1 MQEPTPHSSRL
12 ALAGGLIALLLVGG
26 GGFLI
31 GRTTAPEPPA
41 PASTATTPQP
51 APPPPPAA
59 IAPPPTLERAGLIDL
74 VADAVDAASASR
86 PLPEAV
92 RSAAGR
98 RFDLVLPFGCEGLVD
113 SDRTAP
119 FGWQYDAAKTTLRV
133 WINPTRWA
141 RSTWL
146 SAETEADKAALEG
159 FWIARPWSK
168 ATHCPASAPGGAA
181 HVAVPSQSQG
191 EVAIARF
198 IEGDADK
205 SARRLEI
212 VKRMEPGD
220 FDPARGF
227 ALRIIGR
234 MQSVEAGGPVQCLQ
248 RTGWQQRPQ
257 CMIVGDFAELRVE
270 NPKTGDVLAVWSI
283 SGTTQRD

>member
-12 ALAGGLIALLLVGG
+12 ALAGGLIVLLLVGG

-31 GRTTAPEPPA
+31 GRTKAPEPPA
-41 PASTATTPQP
+41 PVSTAPTPQP
-51 APPPPPAA
+51 APPPPAA
-59 IAPPPTLERAGLIDL
+59 IAPPPSLERAGLIDI
-74 VADAVDAASASR
+74 VADAVDAASAS
-86 PLPEAV
+86 LSMPEAV
-92 RSAAGR
+92 RSAAAR
-98 RFDLVLPFGCEGLVD
+98 RFDLVLPFGCEGPVEG
-113 SDRTAP
+113 DRTAP

-141 RSTWL
+141 RATWL
-146 SAETEADKAALEG
+146 SAETETDKAALEG

-168 ATHCPASAPGGAA
+168 ATHCPAPAPGGAA
-181 HVAVPSQSQG
+181 HVAVPSQPQG

-205 SARRLEI
+205 DARRLEI

-227 ALRIIGR
+227 TLRVTGR
-234 MQSVEAGGPVQCLQ
+234 LQPVEAGGPIQCLQ
-248 RTGWQQRPQ
+248 RMGREQRPQ
-257 CMIVGDFAELRVE
+257 CMILGDFAELRVE

-283 SGTTQRD
+283 SGNTYD

>member
-41 PASTATTPQP
+41 PVSTAPTPQP
-51 APPPPPAA
+51 APPPPAT

-86 PLPEAV
+86 SLPEAV

-98 RFDLVLPFGCEGLVD
+98 RFDLVLPFGCEGPVEG
-113 SDRTAP
+113 DRTAP

-141 RSTWL
+141 RATWL

-168 ATHCPASAPGGAA
+168 AIHCPAPAPSGAA
-181 HVAVPSQSQG
+181 HVAVPSPSNG

-212 VKRMEPGD
+212 VKRVEPGD

-227 ALRIIGR
+227 ALRITGR

>member
-26 GGFLI
+26 GGFLL

-41 PASTATTPQP
+41 PLSTAPAPQP
-51 APPPPPAA
+51 ALPPPAA

-86 PLPEAV
+86 SLPEAV
-92 RSAAGR
+92 RSAAGQ
-98 RFDLVLPFGCEGLVD
+98 RFDLVLPFGCEGPVEG
-113 SDRTAP
+113 DRTAP

-141 RSTWL
+141 HATWL
-146 SAETEADKAALEG
+146 PTETETDKAALEG

-168 ATHCPASAPGGAA
+168 ATHCPSPAPGGAA
-181 HVAVPSQSQG
+181 HVTVPSQSQG

-205 SARRLEI
+205 RARRLEI
-212 VKRMEPGD
+212 VKRMEPDD
-220 FDPARGF
+220 FDPTRGF
-227 ALRIIGR
+227 ALRITGR

-248 RTGWQQRPQ
+248 RTGWQQRPK

-270 NPKTGDVLAVWSI
+270 HPKTGDVLAVWPI
-283 SGTTQRD
+283 SGTSQRD